1 MQEEK
6 AEMASIFPLPDY
18 HNITV
23 AVAVAE
29 AMQAVIKVLLLQQ
42 PADLVEAAEAHP

>member
-6 AEMASIFPLPDY
+6 VVMARIFPLQDY

-23 AVAVAE
+23 VAE
-29 AMQAVIKVLLLQQ
+29 AAEAIKAVIKVLLLQQ

>member
-1 MQEEK
+1 VQEEK
-6 AEMASIFPLPDY
+6 AVMARIFPLPDY

-23 AVAVAE
+23 AEVAAE
-29 AMQAVIKVLLLQQ
+29 AITAVIKVLLLQQ